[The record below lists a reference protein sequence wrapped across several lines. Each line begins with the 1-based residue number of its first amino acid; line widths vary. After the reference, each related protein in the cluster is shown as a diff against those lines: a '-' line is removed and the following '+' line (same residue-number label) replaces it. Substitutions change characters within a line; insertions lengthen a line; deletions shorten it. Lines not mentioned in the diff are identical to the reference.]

1 MTIKMQNMNIRA
13 RGGLLALIAAFTFQ
27 TSYSQYTFEVDK
39 SVECTEVKSQDRTG
53 TCWSFAT
60 SSFLE
65 SELIREGSES
75 MNLSEM
81 YVARMIYMD
90 KARNYVLRQGNA
102 NFSQGALSHDVMH
115 VLASDGV
122 VPENVYPGRVDAST
136 RHDHSEMER
145 VMKGALDGLLKKS
158 TISDKWPKVINAILD
173 IYLGPLPESFDYN
186 GKSVTP
192 EEYADELGLSSID
205 FVSITSFSHHP
216 FYQKFILEIPDNYS
230 NGSFYN
236 VPIDELMQTID
247 ASIQAGYTVTWDGDV
262 SEKGFSQK
270 NGIAVIPEDPKR
282 EDLFDTPGAE
292 IEVTQDNRQVNFEN
306 LTTTDDH
313 LMHLTGIAHD
323 QNGTKYYLVK
333 NSWGNI
339 GPVQGY
345 IYMSEE
351 YLRMKTISIMV
362 NQEAVPR
369 SIAKKINL

>member
-1 MTIKMQNMNIRA
+1 MQNMNIRA

-247 ASIQAGYTVTWDGDV
+247 ASIQAGYTVAWDGDV

>member
-1 MTIKMQNMNIRA
+1 
-13 RGGLLALIAAFTFQ
+13 
-27 TSYSQYTFEVDK
+27 
-39 SVECTEVKSQDRTG
+39 
-53 TCWSFAT
+53 
-60 SSFLE
+60 
-65 SELIREGSES
+65 
-75 MNLSEM
+75 
-81 YVARMIYMD
+81 
-90 KARNYVLRQGNA
+90 
-102 NFSQGALSHDVMH
+102 
-115 VLASDGV
+115 
-122 VPENVYPGRVDAST
+122 
-136 RHDHSEMER
+136 
-145 VMKGALDGLLKKS
+145 
-158 TISDKWPKVINAILD
+158 
-173 IYLGPLPESFDYN
+173 
-186 GKSVTP
+186 
-192 EEYADELGLSSID
+192 LSSID